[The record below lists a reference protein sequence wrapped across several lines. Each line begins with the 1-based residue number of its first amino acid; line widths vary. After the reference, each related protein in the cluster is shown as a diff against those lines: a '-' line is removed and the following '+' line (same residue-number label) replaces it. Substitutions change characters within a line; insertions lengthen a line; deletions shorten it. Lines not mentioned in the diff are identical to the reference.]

1 MVSPLG
7 GGGLWCSQE
16 EVEEDGDADD
26 GVLVGWSLLR
36 SITLW
41 GWSLRWSITLVFT
54 IRWRSLRWS
63 SRSSGRWAG
72 KLLLGA
78 LI

>member
-26 GVLVGWSLLR
+26 NFDVVLIGLVLV
-36 SITLW
+36 
-41 GWSLRWSITLVFT
+41 
-54 IRWRSLRWS
+54 
-63 SRSSGRWAG
+63 
-72 KLLLGA
+72 
-78 LI
+78 